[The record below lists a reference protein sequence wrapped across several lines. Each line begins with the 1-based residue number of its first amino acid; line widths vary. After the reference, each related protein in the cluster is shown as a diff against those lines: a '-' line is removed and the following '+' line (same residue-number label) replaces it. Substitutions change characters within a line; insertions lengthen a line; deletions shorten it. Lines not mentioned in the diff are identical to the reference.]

1 MFVFYIEMREPLSLL
16 YPPPRGEGKTP
27 QMGKGRP
34 PQRGAGKPPKKRTGA
49 PCFSLSVVV
58 GPPPSAVSFPSL
70 TFVTGRSPFVV
81 ACPPSSAVSF
91 TSFSFVAGPSPFV
104 VACPS
109 PYVPRPHSLFS
120 IEKIDSPLYEKGF
133 CLPPKGERVTLCTF
147 WRRSFPICI

>member
-1 MFVFYIEMREPLSLL
+1 MSIRYRGERQSLSSLYREGGGECVSSLPRRETVFVFYIEMREPLSLL

-27 QMGKGRP
+27 QMGKGKP

-91 TSFSFVAGPSPFV
+91 ASFYFVAGPSPFV

-120 IEKIDSPLYEKGF
+120 TSL
-133 CLPPKGERVTLCTF
+133 
-147 WRRSFPICI
+147 